1 MRSYTPSE
9 FRADN
14 GFQGLYLQTLSKKK
28 SWGIANAGIN
38 FASIKFMSLKRGGD
52 MSRSAVRGL
61 LWSPS
66 AVAGLLVC
74 LFILSGLHVPAA
86 WGQSSSTGTISIT
99 VLDPDGRT
107 VPDAQLTL
115 QDLSTND
122 VRRGTTQANGTYSF
136 LNLSLGTYKLT
147 VSKAGFDSQA
157 FDSVSVHATQVT
169 DLSATLKVGV
179 ATQTVEV
186 HESETPLVE
195 TSSNAISSTIDIKQ
209 LEDLPINGRDVS
221 QLAFLTPGYSGVQGS
236 GTWNGL
242 PVIAQGNNIDGVIS
256 STSRMKF
263 SGNQAPQLQARL
275 EDMQEM
281 TVQTDQLDLGTGFGA
296 TDMQVNFVTRR
307 GSNSFHGRAFDN
319 LQNNK
324 LNANSWGNNA
334 AGLPRNHLRLNDFGG
349 SVGGPILKNKLFFYG
364 SYAELK
370 QPSSYTAT
378 NQVLTTAAQGG
389 SFFAPGMS
397 GPVQLIGPGSVVA
410 TTPGA
415 INAINARTA
424 AEISAVNGAVSGG
437 TTTTIAGDPNVLNLN
452 FLVQSPITYYFP
464 AIRVDYNMSQNF
476 RWNFAWNETKF
487 NQPGA
492 VAPFFPGS
500 AFKNTEGNNG
510 SNVYTTAI
518 GLDWTIKPTLVNQ
531 FRGGFLY
538 NWYGYVLG
546 VKPPVVGDVD
556 VQWNLPYG
564 FMSGDGDQGA
574 QAGTVTTY
582 YPLFNF
588 SDNMTWQHGAHTF
601 TYGGSWYREQDHYW
615 NPPAG
620 VNFLNLGLV
629 PGDPAFNPV
638 ANALTAAGATATQA
652 AEGEQ
657 LYAVL
662 AGDVGASNGA
672 ADRIAF
678 ALNPAT
684 KQYENSTAPFVLD
697 ELQKA
702 WGLFFQD
709 SWRIKT
715 NLTFNYGLR
724 WDFTGDDHDL
734 KNAYESAGLDGVWGP
749 SGAGNEFKPGT
760 LTGNQNPLLMATGHQ
775 YKPWNKSPQPQV
787 GVAWTPAY
795 TDGLLGKL
803 TAQGQTVVRAG
814 FSFRNYT
821 EPYQFFWD
829 SATDYGAFFYQNNQL
844 LDNIN
849 ANAPGEFKPG
859 SLPLNGGFQQPMT
872 FPAYSNVTPNYTTT
886 FPESGLTFIQPFQQI
901 YNPGIALGAIN
912 PNIKQPYTQSWNL
925 SIQRPIGRN
934 NAIEIRYIGSRSVHQ
949 WLNLFTSE
957 TNIFENGFLT
967 QFKTAQSNLAINA
980 ANGMTG
986 ANASFSDQT
995 GFSGIQSTPIF
1006 DAAFVGGF
1014 AGATNANGYG
1024 SSLFTTWLQNGS
1036 AGAAATA
1043 LAGGPGGNPTYLCNL
1058 VTPGFAPC
1066 ANPLVGYTGAGGPYP
1081 INFFQMNPLESGQ
1094 DVGFTT
1100 QAGYSNYNGLQVD
1113 FRQKQWHGMQFDVNY
1128 TWSHTLGIN
1137 TQNSWTGV
1145 FNQFSL
1151 RNLRQSYGPLPFDIR
1166 NSLHANG
1173 TYDLP
1178 FGVGKQFLNQSGVVD
1193 KIVGGWSL
1201 GTIVSLQ
1208 SGEPFQL
1215 TSANYLNGVFSST
1228 YNDFADPGIVLNGVS
1243 LSQLQSSVSVYHVAG
1258 QPFVDLI
1265 NPKYLANNGT
1275 GGGANPTYITPNITP
1290 GTIGTVG
1297 YLHGP
1302 RYFNEDLAIT
1312 KAIPIHE
1319 NLRFS
1324 FQGEFLNVFNHPNFG
1339 LTPGANIT
1347 GNGFGTAGPANGP
1360 RAIELRMN
1368 FEF

>member
-1 MRSYTPSE
+1 
-9 FRADN
+9 
-14 GFQGLYLQTLSKKK
+14 
-28 SWGIANAGIN
+28 
-38 FASIKFMSLKRGGD
+38 

-61 LWSPS
+61 LYS
-66 AVAGLLVC
+66 LLVS
-74 LFILSGLHVPAA
+74 LFILAGLYVPAA
-86 WGQSSSTGTISIT
+86 WGQGSSTGTISIT
-99 VLDPDGRT
+99 VLDPAGRT

-136 LNLSLGTYKLT
+136 VNLSLGTYKLT

-157 FDSVSVHATQVT
+157 FDSIAVHATQVT

-195 TSSNAISSTIDIKQ
+195 TSSNAITSTIDMKQ

-221 QLAFLTPGYSGVQGS
+221 QLAFLTPGYTGTPGNGN

-263 SGNQAPQLQARL
+263 SGNQQPALQARL

-281 TVQTDQLDLGTGFGA
+281 TVQSDQLDLGTGFGA

-319 LQNNK
+319 LQNDK

-349 SVGGPILKNKLFFYG
+349 SVGGPIIKNKLFFYG
-364 SYAELK
+364 SYAQLK

-378 NQVLTTAAQGG
+378 NQILTATTQGG

-415 INAINARTA
+415 INSINARTA
-424 AEISAVNGAVSGG
+424 AELTAINSATSGLPTTPIS
-437 TTTTIAGDPNVLNLN
+437 GDPNVVNVN

-464 AIRVDYNMSQNF
+464 AVRVDYNVSQNF
-476 RWNFAWNETKF
+476 RVNFAWNETKY
-487 NQPGA
+487 NQPGQ

-500 AFKNTEGNNG
+500 TFTNTEGNEG
-510 SNVYTTAI
+510 SNVYTAAV

-538 NWYGYVLG
+538 NWDGYVLG

-556 VQWNLPYG
+556 VQWNLPYSG

-574 QAGTVTTY
+574 VAGTVTTY

-638 ANALTAAGATATQA
+638 STALQNAGATAAQT

-657 LYAVL
+657 IYAIL

-678 ALNPAT
+678 ALNPNT

-715 NLTFNYGLR
+715 NLTLNYGLR

-734 KNAYESAGLDGVWGP
+734 KNAYQSAGLDGVWGP

-760 LTGNQNPLLMATGHQ
+760 LTGNQNPLLTANGHQ
-775 YKPWNKSPQPQV
+775 YNAWNKSPQPQV
-787 GVAWTPAY
+787 GIAWSPAY

-803 TAQGQTVVRAG
+803 TAGGQTVVRAG

-829 SATDYGAFFYQNNQL
+829 AATDYGAFFYQNNQL

-849 ANAPGEFKPG
+849 ANAPGQFVPG
-859 SLPLNGGFQQPMT
+859 SLPLNGGFQQPMAL
-872 FPAYSNVTPNYTTT
+872 PPYSNITPNYTTT
-886 FPESGLTFIQPFQQI
+886 FPEAGLTFIQPFQQI

-949 WLNLFTSE
+949 WLNLFTDE
-957 TNIFENGFLT
+957 VNIFENGFLT
-967 QFKTAQSNLAINA
+967 QFQQAQKNLAVNT
-980 ANGMTG
+980 ANGYTG
-986 ANASFSDQT
+986 VGAAPPQTFANL
-995 GFSGIQSTPIF
+995 GFAGEAATPIF
-1006 DAAFVGGF
+1006 DNAFVGSFSGPI
-1014 AGATNANGYG
+1014 NANGYA
-1024 SSLFTTWLQNGS
+1024 SPLFTTWLQNGS

-1043 LAGGPGGNPTYLCNL
+1043 LAGGPGGNPTYFCNL

-1066 ANPLVGYTGAGGPYP
+1066 TNPNVGYSGAGGPYP

-1151 RNLRQSYGPLPFDIR
+1151 RNLRQSYAPLPFDIR

-1193 KIVGGWSL
+1193 RIVGGWSL

-1208 SGEPFQL
+1208 GGEPYQL
-1215 TSANYLNGVFSST
+1215 TSASYLNGVYSST
-1228 YNDFADPGIVLNGVS
+1228 YNDFADPGIVLNGVTP
-1243 LSQLQSSVSVYHVAG
+1243 SQLQSSVGVYHVTGA
-1258 QPFVDLI
+1258 PFVDLV
-1265 NPKYLANNGT
+1265 NPKYIGSNGL
-1275 GGGANPTYITPNITP
+1275 ANPTYITPNTTP
-1290 GTIGTVG
+1290 GTIGDVV

-1302 RYFNEDLAIT
+1302 RFFNEDLAIT
-1312 KAIPIHE
+1312 KAIPIRE

-1347 GNGFGTAGPANGP
+1347 GGNFGTAGPVYFGTSPTDGA
-1360 RAIELRMN
+1360 RAIELRFN
-1368 FEF
+1368 LEF

>member
-1 MRSYTPSE
+1 
-9 FRADN
+9 
-14 GFQGLYLQTLSKKK
+14 
-28 SWGIANAGIN
+28 
-38 FASIKFMSLKRGGD
+38 
-52 MSRSAVRGL
+52 MSRSLCRGFFGSL
-61 LWSPS
+61 LC
-66 AVAGLLVC
+66 VL
-74 LFILSGLHVPAA
+74 ILMGINARSA
-86 WGQSSSTGTISIT
+86 WGQGSSTGTISVT

-107 VPDAQLTL
+107 VPDAELTL

-122 VRRGTTQANGTYSF
+122 VRRASTQANGTYSF
-136 LNLSLGTYKLT
+136 VNLSLGSYKLT
-147 VSKAGFDSQA
+147 VSKQGFESQA
-157 FDSVSVHATQVT
+157 FDQIAVHATQVT

-179 ATQTVEV
+179 ATETVEV
-186 HESETPLVE
+186 HESEVPLVE
-195 TSSNAISSTIDIKQ
+195 TSSNAISSTIDLKQ

-221 QLAFLTPGYSGVQGS
+221 QLSFLTPGYTGVQGS

-263 SGNQAPQLQARL
+263 GGNQAPQLQARL

-281 TVQTDQLDLGTGFGA
+281 TVQSDQLDLSTGFGA

-319 LQNNK
+319 LQNDK
-324 LNANSWGNNA
+324 LNANSWINNA
-334 AGLPRNHLRLNDFGG
+334 DDLPRNHLRLNDFGG
-349 SVGGPILKNKLFFYG
+349 SVGGPILKDKLFFFG
-364 SYAELK
+364 SYAELR

-378 NQVLTTAAQGG
+378 NTILTAAAQGG
-389 SFFAPGMS
+389 SFFSPGMS

-410 TTPGA
+410 STPGA
-415 INAINARTA
+415 INTINSRTA
-424 AEISAVNGAVSGG
+424 AEFTAINAAASGG
-437 TTTTIAGDPNVLNLN
+437 TTSTIANDPNALNLN
-452 FLVQSPITYYFP
+452 FLVGSPITYYFP
-464 AIRVDYNMSQNF
+464 AVRLDYNISQNF
-476 RWNFAWNETKF
+476 RLNFAWNETKF

-500 AFKNTEGNNG
+500 AFSNTEGNNG
-510 SNVYTTAI
+510 SNVYTTAL
-518 GLDWTIKPTLVNQ
+518 GFDWTIKPTLVNQ
-531 FRGGFLY
+531 FRGGYLY

-556 VQWNLPYG
+556 VQWDLPFGG

-574 QAGTVTTY
+574 NAGTVTTY
-582 YPLFNF
+582 YPLFNW
-588 SDNMTWQHGAHTF
+588 SDNMTWQHGSHTF

-629 PGDPAFNPV
+629 PGDPAFSPI
-638 ANALTAAGATATQA
+638 ATALSTAGATPAQE

-662 AGDVGASNGA
+662 AGDVGATNGA

-709 SWRIKT
+709 SWRVKT
-715 NLTFNYGLR
+715 NLTLNYGLR

-734 KNAYESAGLDGVWGP
+734 KSAYQSAALDGVWGP
-749 SGAGNEFKPGT
+749 SGAGNEFMPGT
-760 LTGNQNPLLMATGHQ
+760 LTGNLNPVLAASGHQ
-775 YKPWNKSPQPQV
+775 YKPWNKSPQPQI
-787 GVAWTPAY
+787 GIAWSPAY
-795 TDGLLGKL
+795 TDGFLGKL
-803 TAQGQTVVRAG
+803 TAGGQAVIRAG

-844 LDNIN
+844 IDSLSP
-849 ANAPGEFKPG
+849 NAPGQFSPG
-859 SLPLNGGFQQPMT
+859 SLTLNGGFQQPMT
-872 FPAYSNVTPNYTTT
+872 FPAYNNLTPNYTTT

-912 PNIKQPYTQSWNL
+912 PEIKQPYTQSWNL

-949 WLNLFTSE
+949 WLNLFTDE
-957 TNIFENGFLT
+957 VNIFENGFLA
-967 QFKTAQSNLAINA
+967 QFQQAQKNLAINA
-980 ANGMTG
+980 ANGYIGGSGNPPRTF
-986 ANASFSDQT
+986 ANL
-995 GFSGIQSTPIF
+995 GFAGEAATPIF
-1006 DAAFVGGF
+1006 DEAF
-1014 AGATNANGYG
+1014 AGSFAGNTNATGYANTIFTDRTNG
-1024 SSLFTTWLQNGS
+1024 WLVNGS

-1043 LAGGPGGNPTYLCNL
+1043 LAGGPSGSPIYYCNL
-1058 VTPGFAPC
+1058 VNHSQFAAGADPC
-1066 ANPLVGYTGAGGPYP
+1066 ANIGYTGTGGTYP
-1081 INFFQMNPLESGQ
+1081 INFFQMNPYQSGQ
-1094 DVGFTT
+1094 DVGLTT

-1193 KIVGGWSL
+1193 HIVGGWSL

-1215 TSANYLNGVFSST
+1215 TSASYLNGAYSST
-1228 YNDFADPGIVLNGVS
+1228 FNDFADPGIVLNGVS
-1243 LSQLQSSVSVYHVAG
+1243 PSQLQSSVSVYHVAG
-1258 QPFVDLI
+1258 APFVDLV
-1265 NPKYLANNGT
+1265 NPKYLSSSGT
-1275 GGGANPTYITPNITP
+1275 ANPTYITPNTTP
-1290 GTIGTVG
+1290 GTIGQVV

-1302 RYFNEDLAIT
+1302 RFFNQDLAIT
-1312 KAIPIHE
+1312 KAIPIRE
-1319 NLRFS
+1319 NIRAT

-1339 LTPGANIT
+1339 LIPSQNIT
-1347 GNGFGTAGPANGP
+1347 SGNFGTAGPVYFGNSPTDGA
-1360 RAIELRMN
+1360 RAIELRFN
-1368 FEF
+1368 IEF